1 MREYSRTADESEL
14 DRRDAMSEN
23 RRDATSE
30 NRRNATSEQCSQC
43 GDAIPSDE
51 WHPVATERDDDGRVE
66 IHDFC
71 SEGCRSAWQ
80 GEGSD

>member
-1 MREYSRTADESEL
+1 MLEEREPSREYSRAADESAP
-14 DRRDAMSEN
+14 DRRDVM
-23 RRDATSE
+23 T
-30 NRRNATSEQCSQC
+30 EQCSQC
-43 GDAIPSDE
+43 GDAVPSDE

-80 GEGSD
+80 TGVSS